1 MGQLKCLH
9 QIHAEAEREVLTSGS
24 TSMEVRFAEQGD
36 RDRVIALLRE
46 SHTAAGYTFPFQAAR
61 AALLFQQHMESPR
74 ACVIVIGRPAQ
85 GILLAVSN
93 DHPFGAGQVAVET
106 IWFVSERARGRGS
119 LRMLDAYEAWAKSV
133 GSTSIVMASMS
144 INDVSGIYLRR
155 GYTPIE
161 THFLK
166 HVRKDQQEGRAA

>member
-1 MGQLKCLH
+1 
-9 QIHAEAEREVLTSGS
+9 
-24 TSMEVRFAEQGD
+24 MEVRFAEQGD

-46 SHTAAGYTFPFQAAR
+46 SHTAAGYAFPFQAAR

-106 IWFVSERARGRGS
+106 VWFVSEAARGRGS
-119 LRMLDAYEAWAKSV
+119 LKMLDAYEAWARSV
-133 GSTSIVMASMS
+133 GSTSIVMASLAT
-144 INDVSGIYLRR
+144 NDVSGIYVRH
-155 GYTPIE
+155 GYAPIE

-166 HVRKDQQEGRAA
+166 RLGNEQSSEGKIS

>member
-1 MGQLKCLH
+1 MD
-9 QIHAEAEREVLTSGS
+9 SGM
-24 TSMEVRFAEQGD
+24 MEVRFADQSD

-46 SHTAAGYTFPFQAAR
+46 SHAAAGYTFPFQAAR
-61 AALLFQQHMESPR
+61 ADLLFRQHMESPR
-74 ACVIVIGRPAQ
+74 ACAIVIGRPAQ

-93 DHPFGAGQVAVET
+93 DHPFGAGNVAVET

-119 LRMLDAYEAWAKSV
+119 LKMLDAYEAWAESV
-133 GSTSIVMASMS
+133 GSASIVMASMS

-155 GYTPIE
+155 GYAPIE

-166 HVRKDQQEGRAA
+166 HVRKDQQQEGKAA

>member
-1 MGQLKCLH
+1 
-9 QIHAEAEREVLTSGS
+9 
-24 TSMEVRFAEQGD
+24 MEVRFAEPTD
-36 RDRVIALLRE
+36 RDRVISLLRE
-46 SHTAAGYTFPFQAAR
+46 SHAAAGYTFPFQAAR
-61 AALLFQQHMESPR
+61 AALLFQQHMASPN

-106 IWFVSERARGRGS
+106 IWFVSEAARGRGS

-133 GSTSIVMASMS
+133 GSASIVMASMS

-155 GYTPIE
+155 GYAPIE

-166 HVRKDQQEGRAA
+166 RVGNDQQPEGKTS